1 MKYGKLD
8 QKQFGKRFQECRR
21 RKYSSVEKFKDQHP
35 EIEPQTDTIKRWE
48 QGRAFP
54 RNTNDLLAACDA
66 LDVDVDYLLGKQKK
80 RTKEITDIAAE
91 TGLSED
97 SIEWLKGS
105 VNASPYHGAHDFID
119 YALSHGLFDVAKS
132 VDNIYKR
139 DQSMD
144 ETLFWLLP
152 EQIKTIVDDSILPF
166 DPDREAIG
174 LFNLDERAI
183 AERLCDLVGKDE
195 ALRQQILKRCKTI
208 RKSGE
213 YALLKVNIPGVID
226 HLKLYGIAEDVAR
239 LRLPA
244 VSDSVV
250 DEITLIYNT
259 TCICSHLHAVQKA
272 LVPAKRFSITE
283 KFNDIIR
290 AYLTEKAQKGEK
302 EDAEKVQV
310 HSRLYI

>member
-8 QKQFGKRFQECRR
+8 RKQFGKRFQECRR
-21 RKYSSVEKFKDQHP
+21 RKYSSVEKFVDQHP
-35 EIEPQTDTIKRWE
+35 EIKTEADTVKRWE

-91 TGLSED
+91 TGLSEE

-105 VNASPYHGAHDFID
+105 VNAGPYQGAHDFID

-132 VDNIYKR
+132 VDNIYRR

-166 DPDREAIG
+166 DPDREATG

-183 AERLCDLVGKDE
+183 AERLCDLVGQDE
-195 ALRQQILKRCKTI
+195 ALRQQILKRCNTI

-213 YALLKVNIPGVID
+213 YDLLKKNIPDVID
-226 HLKLYGIAEDVAR
+226 YLELYGIAEDVAR

-244 VSDSVV
+244 VSDSVA

-259 TCICSHLHAVQKA
+259 TCICSHLHAIRKA
-272 LVPAKRFSITE
+272 LEPSERFSITE

-290 AYLTEKAQKGEK
+290 AYLSGKAQKGE
-302 EDAEKVQV
+302 
-310 HSRLYI
+310 

>member
-35 EIEPQTDTIKRWE
+35 EIKPQTDTIKRWE

-91 TGLSED
+91 TGLSEE

-105 VNASPYHGAHDFID
+105 VNAGPYQGAHDFID

-152 EQIKTIVDDSILPF
+152 EQIKTIVDDSIRPF
-166 DPDREAIG
+166 DPDREATWM
-174 LFNLDERAI
+174 FNLDERAI

-213 YALLKVNIPGVID
+213 YDLLKLKIPDVI
-226 HLKLYGIAEDVAR
+226 HYLELFGIAKDVAR
-239 LRLPA
+239 LRLPS

-272 LVPAKRFSITE
+272 LEPAKRFSITE

-302 EDAEKVQV
+302 EDAEKV
-310 HSRLYI
+310 